1 MTLILEVNADM
12 TGNMIFTVI
21 ALLMLISLV
30 ALVTQ
35 KNLIKI
41 CIALSILGAS
51 VNFLLVALGYRSG
64 GAVPIHY
71 LAGDN
76 KVMVLPTPQ
85 CLTLTA
91 IVIALATTALM
102 YSLIVMIY
110 KHYGTIEIDKI
121 RRLRG

>member
-1 MTLILEVNADM
+1 M
-12 TGNMIFTVI
+12 TGNMIYTVI

-41 CIALSILGAS
+41 CISISILGAA
-51 VNFLLVALGYRSG
+51 VNFYLVALGYRSG
-64 GAVPIHY
+64 GSVPIHY

-102 YSLIVMIY
+102 YSLIVLIY
-110 KHYGTIEIDKI
+110 KHYGTVEIDEI